1 MIGFQSIN
9 CKSYIEATDK
19 SNAYT
24 FLISLCKFR
33 ILNMENE
40 KGQELLINAINNPN
54 LLEKNIKKE
63 LSKELSS
70 EYDLINKI
78 NDKLYDNNSK
88 QKSLESI
95 RRICNKEDL
104 NNKTKIEYRKRKNLN
119 ENLENPTIRQL
130 LNKEKKINIVLDNAR
145 IHKAK
150 MVLKAAEILNIN
162 LIFLSPYSQI

>member
-33 ILNMENE
+33 ILNMKNE

-63 LSKELSS
+63 
-70 EYDLINKI
+70 II
-78 NDKLYDNNSK
+78 
-88 QKSLESI
+88 
-95 RRICNKEDL
+95 
-104 NNKTKIEYRKRKNLN
+104 
-119 ENLENPTIRQL
+119 
-130 LNKEKKINIVLDNAR
+130 
-145 IHKAK
+145 
-150 MVLKAAEILNIN
+150 
-162 LIFLSPYSQI
+162 

>member
-104 NNKTKIEYRKRKNLN
+104 NNKTKIEYRKK
-119 ENLENPTIRQL
+119 
-130 LNKEKKINIVLDNAR
+130 
-145 IHKAK
+145 
-150 MVLKAAEILNIN
+150 
-162 LIFLSPYSQI
+162 